1 MTSMTRH
8 CPKTRRALLVLG
20 IAFAGVSAASADE
33 PTILYTLDQDFAY
46 TQGCFTQPGE
56 IHQCLCPISWAQ
68 EFSGTFGLTA
78 IPGGDPLFDM
88 FAISD
93 VDWVVGLSG
102 DIEITGSG
110 IYEIGTDA
118 GGDPVQ
124 RMTLDLFFDGYG
136 PVAFDS
142 GLVAGGD
149 DDFPPA
155 INVPISD
162 GFYCPGH
169 RITVVASPGEP
180 SPADVAPPG
189 GDGVVDVIDFLAVV
203 ADWGLPGPRPT
214 DIDGSGTVGIGDVLV
229 LLAEWTG

>member
-1 MTSMTRH
+1 MTSATRH
-8 CPKTRRALLVLG
+8 CPSAQTALLVLG
-20 IAFAGVSAASADE
+20 TALGGASAASADE

-56 IHQCLCPISWAQ
+56 IHQCKCPIAWAQ
-68 EFSGTFGLTA
+68 EFSGTFGLTPL
-78 IPGGDPLFDM
+78 PGGDPLFDM

-93 VDWVVGLSG
+93 IDWVVGLSG
-102 DIEITGSG
+102 DIVITGSG

-136 PVAFDS
+136 PVAFES
-142 GLVAGGD
+142 GLVAGVD
-149 DDFPPA
+149 DDDPPV
-155 INVPISD
+155 IDIPISD

-169 RITVVASPGEP
+169 RVTVVASPGEP
-180 SPADVAPPG
+180 SPADVSPAG
-189 GDGVVDVIDFLAVV
+189 GDGVVDVLDFLAVV
-203 ADWGLPGPRPT
+203 ADWGQPGPRPT
-214 DIDGSGTVGIGDVLV
+214 DIDGSETVGMGDVLI